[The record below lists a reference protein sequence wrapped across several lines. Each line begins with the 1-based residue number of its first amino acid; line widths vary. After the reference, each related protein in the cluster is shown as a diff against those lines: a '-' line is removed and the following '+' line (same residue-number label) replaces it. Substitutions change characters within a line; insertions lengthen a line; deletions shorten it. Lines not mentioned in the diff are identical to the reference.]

1 MEHQAYVEFEI
12 EDGEPQ
18 PIPADCLNADGKDDF
33 GRTHYTP
40 HRKLRLTARERDVDL
55 LLVKMLHH
63 EDTHLSELTCAS
75 GCPACR
81 NGSKSPF

>member
-12 EDGEPQ
+12 EDGNPL
-18 PIPADCLNADGKDDF
+18 PIPAEFLNPDGKDDH

-40 HRKLRLTARERDVDL
+40 HRKLRLSARERDVDL

-63 EDTHLSELTCAS
+63 EDTHLSELSCTA
-75 GCPACR
+75 GCPACKAG
-81 NGSKSPF
+81 NKSPF